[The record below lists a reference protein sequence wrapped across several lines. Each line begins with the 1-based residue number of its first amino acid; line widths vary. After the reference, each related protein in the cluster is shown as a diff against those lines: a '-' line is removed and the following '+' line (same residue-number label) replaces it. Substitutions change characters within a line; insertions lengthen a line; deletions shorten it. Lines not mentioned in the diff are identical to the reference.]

1 MKKMFRVVSLMIA
14 LTFAFSIF
22 SFAYSPIIG
31 DNYPQVYDLYWNNKT
46 AKWSVDG
53 RANKYEVRLY
63 RDGRRV
69 STKTQTGRSR
79 NFTSEMSRGDHEYYF
94 EVRPYNSVTGWG
106 NWEQS
111 DSTYIEH
118 YYPDYPDYPVV
129 PVYPVTPVYPG
140 TGTGPGEGTS
150 LPTPQI
156 MFNPVGQWV
165 AGNGYWHY
173 VFANGVYASNTWL
186 QIGNN
191 WYYIDI
197 NRNMSVGLVTI
208 NQYTYYFNPDGTMAT
223 GTIIYNG
230 ITHFFD
236 ANGRMVY

>member
-53 RANKYEVRLY
+53 RANKYEIRLY

-111 DSTYIEH
+111 AQRLLHTDSRKVSSPPTRGRRCLRK
-118 YYPDYPDYPVV
+118 PMPK
-129 PVYPVTPVYPG
+129 
-140 TGTGPGEGTS
+140 
-150 LPTPQI
+150 LPP
-156 MFNPVGQWV
+156 PCSRKDR
-165 AGNGYWHY
+165 YH
-173 VFANGVYASNTWL
+173 
-186 QIGNN
+186 
-191 WYYIDI
+191 
-197 NRNMSVGLVTI
+197 TI
-208 NQYTYYFNPDGTMAT
+208 TRRW
-223 GTIIYNG
+223 
-230 ITHFFD
+230 
-236 ANGRMVY
+236 GRK